1 MATTKFDVGGYKL
14 AAEISGEGSP
24 TVVFISGSGDAGEP
38 WEAAISAMSSS
49 TTLMTYARAG
59 IGDSE
64 IPPDP
69 TSPSLGTAVV
79 ELRRLL
85 AAVDIAGPFILVGH
99 SIGGLIGLIY
109 AAQWPENLA
118 GLVLVDATDIHL
130 DLEIDEPYLVIDD
143 GDREDHL
150 SYDVVATVDEVAR
163 SRRVLGIPSVV
174 IASRAGGW
182 LEIENPEPWQ
192 PFTLAELDERW
203 QRHQEALAADLG
215 AMHKVARLGG
225 HYVQKDDPTLVA
237 EAIDNLVNSARE
249 R

>member
-38 WEAAISAMSSS
+38 WEATISALHSS

-64 IPPDP
+64 IPQTGGSRP
-69 TSPSLGTAVV
+69 LGAAAD

-85 AAVDIAGPFILVGH
+85 VAVDIPGPFILVGH

-130 DLEIDEPYLVIDD
+130 DLELDNPYVVIDD

-163 SRRVLGIPSVV
+163 SRRALGVPTVV
-174 IASRAGGW
+174 IASRPGGW
-182 LEIENPEPWQ
+182 LEIEDPDPWQ
-192 PFTLAELDERW
+192 PFTLAELDDRW
-203 QRHQEALAADLG
+203 QRHQRTLATDLAAT
-215 AMHKVARLGG
+215 HKIARAGG
-225 HYVQKDDPTLVA
+225 HYVHKDDPTVVA
-237 EAIDNLVNSARE
+237 EAIDTLITATRNH
-249 R
+249 